1 MKFCHFYSLA
11 PFPASPSAIAAFIV
25 LVSCSV
31 ESHHT
36 INNYLNALQRLQI
49 LGNFDVT
56 AFDDIQDK
64 LTQKGLE
71 NSMVH
76 VPHRKAPL
84 TLLILLQFHAHFNVR
99 DLSNLALW
107 SAFVVGFFTFF
118 RTAILVPSSL
128 GKFSPHNALLRGSV
142 TFTGSG
148 ALLTVTRTKTRHS
161 GNTALVVPIPRIP
174 GSPLCHTL
182 ALSSLPRAVPAS
194 DTHPLFTFTTSLNRF
209 NCITAK
215 SLNNGIKHLASLF
228 LWILV
233 IFLVTV
239 SVAEE
244 LLSPFSAIF
253 RLNLSNLKETG
264 DLTLT
269 CCTYPCL
276 WQTDSCF
283 VISFHSTFAI
293 VICS

>member
-1 MKFCHFYSLA
+1 MVCLCRRFLHILQDSQPG
-11 PFPASPSAIAAFIV
+11 PFFSWQVFSTQCIIERQRYVYRFWHSSNSYTDQDPSV
-25 LVSCSV
+25 WQYCTRCSD
-31 ESHHT
+31 STHS
-36 INNYLNALQRLQI
+36 RL
-49 LGNFDVT
+49 
-56 AFDDIQDK
+56 
-64 LTQKGLE
+64 
-71 NSMVH
+71 
-76 VPHRKAPL
+76 
-84 TLLILLQFHAHFNVR
+84 
-99 DLSNLALW
+99 
-107 SAFVVGFFTFF
+107 
-118 RTAILVPSSL
+118 SS
-128 GKFSPHNALLRGSV
+128 
-142 TFTGSG
+142 
-148 ALLTVTRTKTRHS
+148 
-161 GNTALVVPIPRIP
+161 
-174 GSPLCHTL
+174 TL
-182 ALSSLPRAVPAS
+182 ALSSLLRAVPAS
-194 DTHPLFTFTTSLNRF
+194 DTHPLFTFTTSSNHF
-209 NCITAK
+209 NCITGK